1 MTDNLQPTDQ
11 FNRIVTISNQAAEYP
26 PLDLSKMQYQALLI
40 LVSCIDSTQKPVYG
54 IDDIVEEIR
63 QRGIVDSQEQMLF
76 LEEVIMRQNTYRI
89 PYKEYLRYFTGGDAP
104 QGSVIQRAMDA
115 VLSLNNK
122 SFKFNNPD
130 FEGSFVWFQAV
141 ALDKKTNDLVF
152 VITSFAKPFL
162 LGLRRDFLQ
171 MLAESTIEFDGK
183 YSVPIFLYL
192 KSRLFDGRQEFHSS
206 ESLEVFK
213 RRFGLDTIKTYDR
226 FFDFQRRILDVAE
239 ADSLKSGDIRFVF
252 TGVPEPGSK
261 RISELQYSIYRIGNI
276 KPIRNKKA
284 LPSAEQTTEKPL
296 YMPTE
301 PESSSQSHRQKVTA
315 LSDTQRRAYEF
326 LAAQGINRG
335 FIVDKILVHPNFK
348 LEILRG
354 GELEY
359 VETIWQYFL
368 KKTKSLEKAGAFVL
382 WWKNGRLTRTEVH
395 WQAVEMITR
404 KRKAAEKRATTPTIF
419 TQNVDKKQ
427 ATPANETPSKTVDYA
442 TYKKMTRLENSPNS
456 LNISRIGQKVT
467 FDYAAF
473 QRDYPS
479 VFQQITA
486 ERTAAFATF
495 LALPN
500 YRQLLESSVIAHS
513 ESWWKQSLKHL

>member
-63 QRGIVDSQEQMLF
+63 QKGITDSQEQMLF

-130 FEGSFVWFQAV
+130 FEGRFVWFQAV

-152 VITSFAKPFL
+152 VITSFAKPYL

-206 ESLEVFK
+206 EPLEVFK
-213 RRFGLDTIKTYDR
+213 RRFGLDNIKTYDR

-284 LPSAEQTTEKPL
+284 LPSAEQATEKPL

-315 LSDTQRRAYEF
+315 LSETQRRAYEF

-359 VETIWQYFL
+359 VQTIWQYFL
-368 KKTKSLEKAGAFVL
+368 KKTKSVEKAGAFVL

-404 KRKAAEKRATTPTIF
+404 KRKAAEKRATMPTIF
-419 TQNVDKKQ
+419 TQNVEKKQ
-427 ATPANETPSKTVDYA
+427 AAPTNETPSKTVDYA
-442 TYKKMTRLENSPNS
+442 TYKKMVSLENTPNS
-456 LNISRIGQKVT
+456 LNISGIGQKGV
-467 FDYAAF
+467 FDYTAF
-473 QRDYPS
+473 QRDNPS

-495 LALPN
+495 VGLPN
-500 YRQLLESSVIAHS
+500 YRQLLESSIIAHS
-513 ESWWKQSLKHL
+513 ESWWKGSLKH